1 MSDLSLRI
9 GDVCT
14 KIYSG
19 GTPKSTIPEYYTPG
33 TIPWLNSG
41 EVQFKP
47 IFRTEKYISEIGLVN
62 SAAKWVYPPAVV
74 VAMYGATAGNA
85 AIVNTPLTTNQ
96 AICNLII
103 DSAKSDYRFVYYAL
117 TWLNESLASLT
128 NGAAQQNLNAKTIA
142 DFCIPNLT
150 LNAQRRIAAVLS
162 AIDDKIELNRR
173 LNDNLEA
180 MAQALYDYW
189 FVQFDFPDE
198 NGKPYK
204 SSGGKMVWNE
214 VLKREIPEG
223 WKVGNS
229 YDICELLNGL
239 ACQKYPACNGGIP
252 VIKIKEMHGGYGKDT
267 DFVSPDVPGKYII
280 NNGDILFSWSATL
293 EVMIWCGGLGCLNQ
307 HIFKVT
313 PTIESKSFVYY
324 QLKQLIQ
331 TFCRIAESRKTTMGH
346 ITTDHLQ
353 QTRFCIPSHKVLV
366 DFESSVHSIIVRSI
380 TVQTESLHLTKQR
393 DFLLPLLMNGLV
405 QVKPLNYRLTAD

>member
-1 MSDLSLRI
+1 
-9 GDVCT
+9 
-14 KIYSG
+14 
-19 GTPKSTIPEYYTPG
+19 
-33 TIPWLNSG
+33 
-41 EVQFKP
+41 
-47 IFRTEKYISEIGLVN
+47 
-62 SAAKWVYPPAVV
+62 
-74 VAMYGATAGNA
+74 
-85 AIVNTPLTTNQ
+85 
-96 AICNLII
+96 
-103 DSAKSDYRFVYYAL
+103 
-117 TWLNESLASLT
+117 
-128 NGAAQQNLNAKTIA
+128 
-142 DFCIPNLT
+142 
-150 LNAQRRIAAVLS
+150 
-162 AIDDKIELNRR
+162 
-173 LNDNLEA
+173 

-267 DFVSPDVPGKYII
+267 DFVSPDVPEKYII

-353 QTRFCIPSHKVLV
+353 QTRFCIPGHKVLV
-366 DFESSVHSIIVRSI
+366 DFESAVHSIIASSI

-393 DFLLPLLMNGLV
+393 DFLLPLLMNGQV
-405 QVKPLNYRLTAD
+405 QIKPQGVNYRLTHDNKQFIVYGVQQSNSPQAVLEVTKIKHRGGADGEGSTFTTLSYAETCILF

>member
-47 IFRTEKYISEIGLVN
+47 IFRTEKYISESGLVN
-62 SAAKWVYPPAVV
+62 SAAKWVYPPAVA

-117 TWLNESLASLT
+117 MWLNESLASLT

-162 AIDDKIELNRR
+162 AIDDKIELNRL

-204 SSGGKMVWNE
+204 SSGGKMVWNSQIGQ
-214 VLKREIPEG
+214 EIPDG
-223 WKVGNS
+223 WKVTKLADLIEPLVTGKLDAKASEDGGQYPFFTCSAAPLEINSFSFDEDAIILAGNGDF
-229 YDICELLNGL
+229 YIFDYNGKFDVYQRDYVIIPKEGESKQYL
-239 ACQKYPACNGGIP
+239 YLTIARNIRILKDKAQGSIIKFLTKGMIENIP
-252 VIKIKEMHGGYGKDT
+252 VFALDWNCHQKLKRTLQNLFIKRFNVQKE
-267 DFVSPDVPGKYII
+267 
-280 NNGDILFSWSATL
+280 
-293 EVMIWCGGLGCLNQ
+293 
-307 HIFKVT
+307 
-313 PTIESKSFVYY
+313 
-324 QLKQLIQ
+324 
-331 TFCRIAESRKTTMGH
+331 IAS
-346 ITTDHLQ
+346 
-353 QTRFCIPSHKVLV
+353 
-366 DFESSVHSIIVRSI
+366 
-380 TVQTESLHLTKQR
+380 LTKQR
-393 DFLLPLLMNGLV
+393 DFLLPLLMNGQV
-405 QVKPLNYRLTAD
+405 QVKPLNYRLADD

>member
-1 MSDLSLRI
+1 MSELSLRI

-47 IFRTEKYISEIGLVN
+47 IFRTEKCISESGLAN
-62 SAAKWVYPPAVV
+62 SAAKWVYPPAVS

-117 TWLNESLASLT
+117 MWLNESLVSLT

-150 LNAQRRIAAVLS
+150 LNAQRRIADVLS

-173 LNDNLEA
+173 LNDNLA
-180 MAQALYDYW
+180 
-189 FVQFDFPDE
+189 P
-198 NGKPYK
+198 
-204 SSGGKMVWNE
+204 
-214 VLKREIPEG
+214 
-223 WKVGNS
+223 
-229 YDICELLNGL
+229 L
-239 ACQKYPACNGGIP
+239 AP
-252 VIKIKEMHGGYGKDT
+252 
-267 DFVSPDVPGKYII
+267 
-280 NNGDILFSWSATL
+280 
-293 EVMIWCGGLGCLNQ
+293 
-307 HIFKVT
+307 
-313 PTIESKSFVYY
+313 
-324 QLKQLIQ
+324 
-331 TFCRIAESRKTTMGH
+331 
-346 ITTDHLQ
+346 
-353 QTRFCIPSHKVLV
+353 
-366 DFESSVHSIIVRSI
+366 
-380 TVQTESLHLTKQR
+380 
-393 DFLLPLLMNGLV
+393 
-405 QVKPLNYRLTAD
+405 